1 MSGVSSQRSEVSSQ
15 QFLWTLFTL
24 GSVQKPLP
32 SFESRVSESEPFCV
46 KTTERCD
53 GEEARWPLED

>member
-1 MSGVSSQRSEVSSQ
+1 MSGVSTQRSEVRDQLTEISSQ

-32 SFESRVSESEPFCV
+32 NFESRVTES
-46 KTTERCD
+46 D
-53 GEEARWPLED
+53 LNLEMSPSV